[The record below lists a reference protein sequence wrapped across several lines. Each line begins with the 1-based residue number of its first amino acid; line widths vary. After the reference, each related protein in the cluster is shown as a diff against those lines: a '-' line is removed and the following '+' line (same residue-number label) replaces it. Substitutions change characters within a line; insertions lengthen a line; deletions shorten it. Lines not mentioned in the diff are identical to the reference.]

1 MNDFDVTFNSDVKP
15 ILMGAKTAQ
24 SYYRK
29 NSVSALARDLVLQ
42 YPVLISADIPYDQAV
57 TLSKALEI
65 QYAALQIM
73 VLSADTAFGVD
84 PSSNAGVRDLIS
96 RYHSNNDRPNMVDYA
111 GNMIYNIGSIA
122 TVLTESAEDE
132 EYKLKDATVVESA
145 HTEEFLESLWEKPLE
160 AIETSSLNDLY
171 NPSRALVETVSEVA
185 DSMEYAMEAK
195 GGKKGGSGK
204 SGGSGK
210 NKGYDLPKWA
220 NPKTA
225 ESPYSYDVKKGE
237 WRDDTTGRIMT
248 GNSKYYGKA
257 DYGALGQQNV
267 DDNGTFPSVTDEQKK
282 SIANTLDKTASF
294 HHAFIKPQRVNK
306 PTRSPKPSSPPNT
319 PPVSDESGLALISKL
334 NNPAAPFN
342 GNALGKN
349 AEKYAATRAL
359 NPKGAE
365 MMKIEKEY
373 TKLEPTMIELEFFV
387 RNGENSGFRKAV
399 IGISTMP
406 RGIPSDVMRANII
419 KALQHD
425 NTGFKFIAWT
435 RGEQKIVRD
444 FMFDVTNIKE
454 DAMAKTRYDKWFAA
468 LRKRKRNSKAFRGSR
483 TAINPLTSMIIT
495 KNDAALIKQTS
506 GFDLLDE
513 SVATKLMDSLYLL
526 CFMVVDTD
534 TGLVSS
540 LLDGQKYFVETT
552 VDHLKKSKNKG
563 IDLTDVRETLKLLGR

>member
-65 QYAALQIM
+65 QYASLQIM

-122 TVLTESAEDE
+122 TVLTEGAEDE
-132 EYKLKDATVVESA
+132 EYKLKDATVIESA

-195 GGKKGGSGK
+195 DTKKGGSGK
-204 SGGSGK
+204 DNSGK
-210 NKGYDLPKWA
+210 SSGSTKKDNAPKDYSKGFVSPLAFKDDTVNFADSKSHVVTRAGNLNHHLARTDTTLSDQFSTNMKNIVSPFEPDSKSKTPTMAAGAPPA
-220 NPKTA
+220 NPPTPP
-225 ESPYSYDVKKGE
+225 S
-237 WRDDTTGRIMT
+237 
-248 GNSKYYGKA
+248 NS
-257 DYGALGQQNV
+257 
-267 DDNGTFPSVTDEQKK
+267 
-282 SIANTLDKTASF
+282 
-294 HHAFIKPQRVNK
+294 
-306 PTRSPKPSSPPNT
+306 TRSGPQGQS
-319 PPVSDESGLALISKL
+319 VDEDEGLALIGKL
-334 NNPAAPFN
+334 NRPGSTFN
-342 GNALGKN
+342 ANALGRN
-349 AEKYAATRAL
+349 ASRYAAAREL
-359 NPKGAE
+359 NPKGAQ

-563 IDLTDVRETLKLLGR
+563 LDLTDIRETLKLLGR